1 MARIVHW
8 KLCGLYKLER
18 AEKWYEHIPNGV
30 IESDDVKILWDFNI
44 QCDHVIES
52 RRPDIVVVLKKEKE
66 CKIIDIAVP
75 GDCRICEKET
85 EKIEK
90 YDELKREIR
99 KLWTMKK
106 VEVIPIVVGALGA
119 VSKKL
124 DKWIEKLGIQIKI
137 ELLQKTALLGTARI
151 LRKSLES

>member
-1 MARIVHW
+1 M
-8 KLCGLYKLER
+8 
-18 AEKWYEHIPNGV
+18 
-30 IESDDVKILWDFNI
+30 
-44 QCDHVIES
+44 IES

-75 GDCRICEKET
+75 GNYRIFEKET

-106 VEVIPIVVGALGA
+106 VEVIPIVVGA
-119 VSKKL
+119 
-124 DKWIEKLGIQIKI
+124 
-137 ELLQKTALLGTARI
+137 
-151 LRKSLES
+151 

>member
-1 MARIVHW
+1 M
-8 KLCGLYKLER
+8 
-18 AEKWYEHIPNGV
+18 
-30 IESDDVKILWDFNI
+30 
-44 QCDHVIES
+44 IES

-66 CKIIDIAVP
+66 CKIIDITVP

-90 YDELKREIR
+90 YADELKREIR
-99 KLWTMKK
+99 KLWTTKK

-124 DKWIEKLGIQIKI
+124 DKWIEKLGMHIRI
-137 ELLQKTALLGTARI
+137 ELFQKTALLGTARI